1 MGAAQSKKTT
11 EVVTKSDEQR
21 CKDFSIIYPGISV
34 SECFM
39 CKNNNITKYNIP
51 TITDIIIYFLILFI
65 ILFIILLMS
74 YLIYNGVI
82 K

>member
-39 CKNNNITKYNIP
+39 CKNNNITKDTKYNIP
-51 TITDIIIYFLILFI
+51 TITYIIIYFLILLFM
-65 ILFIILLMS
+65 LFIS
-74 YLIYNGVI
+74 YLLYSGVI

>member
-1 MGAAQSKKTT
+1 MGAAQAKSATK
-11 EVVTKSDEQR
+11 EVTISDEQR

-39 CKNNNITKYNIP
+39 CKNNNIITKDTKYNIP
-51 TITDIIIYFLILFI
+51 TITDIIIYFLILFTI
-65 ILFIILLMS
+65 IFIS
-74 YLIYNGVI
+74 YLLYNGVI